1 MRWLMRI
8 IWRTEAA
15 TAIEYAIM
23 MAMILL
29 AVIGTVGTV
38 GTQAANM
45 WARIF
50 NNLKSVVFGG

>member
-1 MRWLMRI
+1 MADADHLRD
-8 IWRTEAA
+8 EAA

-23 MAMILL
+23 LGMILL

-45 WARIF
+45 WANIF
-50 NNLKSVVFGG
+50 KNLKSVVFGG